1 MDLDFK
7 HIHQHIDKEEMR
19 LQNLNPWSSAPNLQA
34 RSVEDC
40 LKMCEFSQMKIQVY
54 NSALHDLHMKLGKDS
69 KALKELLHRI
79 QSGYD

>member
-1 MDLDFK
+1 M
-7 HIHQHIDKEEMR
+7 
-19 LQNLNPWSSAPNLQA
+19 QA

-40 LKMCEFSQMKIQVY
+40 LKMCEFSQLKIQVY
-54 NSALHDLHMKLGKDS
+54 NSALLDLHMKLGKDS